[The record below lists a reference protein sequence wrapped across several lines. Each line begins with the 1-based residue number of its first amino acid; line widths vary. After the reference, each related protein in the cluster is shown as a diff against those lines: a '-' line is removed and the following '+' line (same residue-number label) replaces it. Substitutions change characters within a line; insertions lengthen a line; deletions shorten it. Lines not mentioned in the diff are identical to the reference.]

1 VARHQCTMSE
11 ALDRMSRVSA
21 KFGAEGQ
28 PVGQPGCVTVAACLF
43 ARPRF
48 VTVRG

>member
-1 VARHQCTMSE
+1 MARHPCTMSE

-21 KFGAEGQ
+21 NFGAEGQ
-28 PVGQPGCVTVAACLF
+28 PVGTAVLRDYAACLF